1 MAARTISNGVEVMK
15 AHSLQTTLQL
25 IRHRRQRFNS
35 LTMDKACFNEEINFG
50 EISILGFYR
59 PFLIKYMYHIEWL
72 DSERI
77 RKKCVF

>member
-1 MAARTISNGVEVMK
+1 MSARTISNGLEVMT
-15 AHSLQTTLQL
+15 AHSFQTTLQL

-59 PFLIKYMYHIEWL
+59 PFLIKGCIIVFSGQNGG
-72 DSERI
+72 D
-77 RKKCVF
+77 KKK